1 MHNKV
6 VMIAGMHRS
15 GTSVAAQW
23 LHRCGLFLGDKLLGP
38 GTGNEDGHFEDEEFL
53 QLHQSLLQQLQLPDT
68 GLTGTALSSLPAA
81 ENQKIKA
88 VLDAKNSRHTQW
100 GWKEPRTCLF
110 LHEYG
115 LLLPSALYV
124 VVVRNYNDTV
134 NSLVTRE
141 YKMQEE
147 KISRKKGLSKLK
159 WKLFKR
165 KSMEQLLKKQ
175 SDDFLRVWI
184 NYYERIFEHLSTVP
198 PERVAIVTSKIL
210 AENDRPVFLKLTA
223 DWGLQLNY
231 CSFKEVFKKQHLS
244 ETHLIARFVKN
255 KNLLM
260 HAEAIEYLLAIKY
273 GVLV

>member
-23 LHRCGLFLGDKLLGP
+23 LHRCGLFLGERLLGP
-38 GTGNEDGHFEDEEFL
+38 GTGNEDGHFEDEDFL
-53 QLHQSLLQQLQLPDT
+53 QLHQMLLQQLHLPDT
-68 GLTGTALSSLPAA
+68 GFTGTALPALPVVH
-81 ENQKIKA
+81 NQKIKA
-88 VLDAKNSRHTQW
+88 VVDAKNSRHKQW

-110 LHEYG
+110 LREYG
-115 LLLPSALYV
+115 ALLPSALYV

-159 WKLFKR
+159 WKFFKR
-165 KSMEQLLKKQ
+165 KTMEQLLKKQ
-175 SDDFLRVWI
+175 SDHFLRIWI
-184 NYYERIFEHLSTVP
+184 NYYECILEHLATVP
-198 PERVAIVTSKIL
+198 PERVAIVTVKGL
-210 AENDRPVFLKLTA
+210 TENDHPVFLKLTLG
-223 DWGLQLNY
+223 WGLQLNY
-231 CSFKEVFKKQHLS
+231 CSFKEIFNKQRLS
-244 ETHLIARFVKN
+244 QTHLIAKFVKN

-260 HAEAIEYLLAIKY
+260 HAEAIEHLLAVKY